1 MVSGTV
7 YEAFQRT
14 LARHGNREF
23 LSILPETAQHYGIQ
37 ARSYTYAQATDEIAA
52 LARRYATAGLRT
64 GHRVGLMLE
73 NRPAMFFHWLA
84 LNSLGVSAVPL
95 NPDWRE
101 AELEY
106 VVGHSEM
113 VAAIVP
119 PTRVDELRRAAAR
132 MDHQLAV
139 GTEDGWTAEVGA
151 TGDDRA
157 EAGRR
162 RAAVTGTAPAA
173 VAREAVAP
181 AADAGAPTPGAVA
194 TAPWVNTE
202 CALLYTSG
210 TTGRP
215 KGCVLTNEYFLLA
228 GTWYAGLGG
237 LCQLHEGAERLI
249 TPLPMTHMNAMACS
263 TMAMLLTGGCII
275 PLDRFHPRTWWA
287 SVRQSQATVLH
298 YLGVMPAMLL
308 GSEPSAS
315 DKEHRIRF
323 GFGAGV
329 SPRLH
334 AAFEERFAFPLI
346 EAWAMT
352 ETGCAAAIIASH
364 EPRKIGTACFGRPS
378 SQMNYRVVTTE
389 NKDAAPGEH
398 GELWVRSAGDH
409 PRRGFFS
416 EYLKDPEATAQA
428 WEGGYFHTG
437 DIVFVDTDGDF
448 HFVDRKKNVI
458 RRSGENIS
466 AVEVEGVLLQHPRIA
481 SVGVA
486 AVPDEVR
493 GDEVMACVVP
503 RGPVEDPPALARE
516 LVELCLQK
524 LAYFKAPGYIA
535 FCEKLPLTPTEKI
548 QRARLGEL
556 ARERVGSRGTLDLRS
571 MKKRAP

>member
-1 MVSGTV
+1 MASGTV

-14 LARHGNREF
+14 LERHGDREF
-23 LSILPETAQHYGIQ
+23 LSILPETAQHYGIE
-37 ARSYTYAQATDEIAA
+37 ARSYTYAAAADEIAA
-52 LARRYATAGLRT
+52 LAQRYAATGLST

-95 NPDWRE
+95 NTDWRE

-106 VVGHSEM
+106 VIAHSEM

-119 PTRVDELRRAAAR
+119 ATRVDELCRISGT
-132 MDHQLAV
+132 LAV
-139 GTEDGWTAEVGA
+139 GTENTLGFVTRAKSAEPDV
-151 TGDDRA
+151 D
-157 EAGRR
+157 
-162 RAAVTGTAPAA
+162 
-173 VAREAVAP
+173 
-181 AADAGAPTPGAVA
+181 
-194 TAPWVNTE
+194 TE

-215 KGCVLTNEYFLLA
+215 KGCVLTNEYFLGA
-228 GTWYAGLGG
+228 GAWYAGIGG
-237 LCQLHEGAERLI
+237 LCALEEGVERLL

-263 TMAMLLTGGCII
+263 AMAMLLTGGCII
-275 PLDRFHPRTWWA
+275 PLDRFHPRTWWD
-287 SVRQSQATVLH
+287 SVRRSKATVLH

-308 GSEPSAS
+308 GSEASAD
-315 DKEHRIRF
+315 DKEHTVRF

-334 AAFEERFAFPLI
+334 AAFEQRFGFPLV

-378 SQMNYRVVTTE
+378 SKVQCRVVTPE
-389 NKDAAPGEH
+389 GNDAASGEH
-398 GELWVRSAGDH
+398 GELWVRAAGNR
-409 PRRGFFS
+409 PRRGFFR

-428 WEGGYFHTG
+428 WQGGYFHTG
-437 DIVFVDTDGDF
+437 DIVFVDEDGDF

-466 AVEVEGVLLQHPRIA
+466 AVEVESVLLQHPRIA
-481 SVGVA
+481 GVGVA
-486 AVPDEVR
+486 AVPDDVR

-503 RGPVEDPPALARE
+503 RGAVDDRAGLGRE
-516 LVELCLQK
+516 LVEFCLQK
-524 LAYFKAPGYIA
+524 LAYFKAPGYIV
-535 FCEKLPLTPTEKI
+535 FCDQLPLTATEKI

-556 ARERVGSRGTLDLRS
+556 ARERVALSGTLDLRS

>member
-1 MVSGTV
+1 MVNGTV

-14 LARHGNREF
+14 LARHGDREF
-23 LSILPETAQHYGIQ
+23 LSVLPETAHHYGIE
-37 ARSYTYAQATDEIAA
+37 ARSYTYSEATGEIAT
-52 LARRYATAGLRT
+52 LAKRYAAAGLIT

-95 NPDWRE
+95 NTDWRE
-101 AELEY
+101 AELQY
-106 VVGHSEM
+106 VIAHSEM

-119 PTRVDELRRAAAR
+119 AARVEELRSAAER
-132 MDHQLAV
+132 IGNRLTV
-139 GTEDGWTAEVGA
+139 GTEDTLHGVVD
-151 TGDDRA
+151 GDR
-157 EAGRR
+157 G
-162 RAAVTGTAPAA
+162 
-173 VAREAVAP
+173 VAP
-181 AADAGAPTPGAVA
+181 MA
-194 TAPWVNTE
+194 TASPPDINTE

-215 KGCVLTNEYFLLA
+215 KGCVLTNEYFLGA
-228 GTWYAGLGG
+228 GAWYVGIGG
-237 LCQLHEGAERLI
+237 LCALQEGAERLL

-275 PLDRFHPRTWWA
+275 PVDRFHPRTWWD
-287 SVRQSQATVLH
+287 SVRRSKATVLH

-308 GSEPSAS
+308 GSEAS
-315 DKEHRIRF
+315 SDDKEHRVRF

-334 AAFEERFAFPLI
+334 AAFEQRFGFPLV

-378 SQMNYRVVTTE
+378 DKVQFRVVTAE
-389 NKDAAPGEH
+389 GNDAAAGEH
-398 GELWVRSAGDH
+398 GELWVRAAGDN
-409 PRRGFFS
+409 PRRGFFR

-428 WEGGYFHTG
+428 WQGGYFHTG
-437 DIVFVDTDGDF
+437 DIVFVDADGDF

-486 AVPDEVR
+486 AVPDDVR

-503 RGPVEDPPALARE
+503 RGAVENPCELARE
-516 LVELCLQK
+516 LVEFCLQK

-535 FCEKLPLTPTEKI
+535 FCDRLPLTATEKI
-548 QRARLGEL
+548 QRAQLGEL
-556 ARERVGSRGTLDLRS
+556 ARERVALSSTLDLRS
-571 MKKRAP
+571 LKKRAP

>member
-1 MVSGTV
+1 MVRGTV
-7 YEAFQRT
+7 YAAFQRT
-14 LARHGNREF
+14 LARHGDREF
-23 LSILPETAQHYGIQ
+23 LSILPETAHHYGIE
-37 ARSYTYAQATDEIAA
+37 ARSYTYAAAAEEIAT
-52 LARRYATAGLRT
+52 LAARYAAAGLST

-95 NPDWRE
+95 NTDWRE

-106 VVGHSEM
+106 VIGHSEM

-119 PTRVDELRRAAAR
+119 PTRVHELRGVSGA
-132 MDHQLAV
+132 LTV
-139 GTEDGWTAEVGA
+139 GTEHTLDLVPLGE
-151 TGDDRA
+151 D
-157 EAGRR
+157 
-162 RAAVTGTAPAA
+162 TAPD
-173 VAREAVAP
+173 V
-181 AADAGAPTPGAVA
+181 D
-194 TAPWVNTE
+194 TE

-215 KGCVLTNEYFLLA
+215 KGCVLTNEYFLTA
-228 GTWYAGLGG
+228 GAWYAGIGG
-237 LCQLHEGAERLI
+237 LCALEEGAERLL

-275 PLDRFHPRTWWA
+275 PLDRFHPRTWWD
-287 SVRQSQATVLH
+287 SVRASQATVLH

-308 GSEPSAS
+308 GSDPSAT
-315 DKEHRIRF
+315 DKKHAIRF

-334 AAFEERFAFPLI
+334 AAFEQRFGFPLV

-378 SQMNYRVVTTE
+378 SEVQYRVVTTDG
-389 NKDAAPGEH
+389 NDAAPGEH
-398 GELWVRSAGDH
+398 GELWVRAAGDD
-409 PRRGFFS
+409 PRRGFFR

-428 WEGGYFHTG
+428 WQGGYFHTG
-437 DIVFVDTDGDF
+437 DIVFVDEDGDF

-486 AVPDEVR
+486 AVPDDVR
-493 GDEVMACVVP
+493 GDEVMACVVA
-503 RGPVEDPPALARE
+503 RGAIEDPPGLARE
-516 LVELCLQK
+516 LVEFCLQK

-535 FCEKLPLTPTEKI
+535 FCDRLPLTATEKI
-548 QRARLGEL
+548 QRARLAEL
-556 ARERVGSRGTLDLRS
+556 ARERVAHDSTLDLRS